1 MVEVQDSWL
10 RSESRWNDVGF
21 KASSREEEG
30 DKFEGQN
37 YFLPRERVARV
48 GCTPN
53 GEDVDGYTF

>member
-1 MVEVQDSWL
+1 MAEIGIAMSW
-10 RSESRWNDVGF
+10 NGF

-37 YFLPRERVARV
+37 YFLPRERVTRV
-48 GCTPN
+48 GCTSN